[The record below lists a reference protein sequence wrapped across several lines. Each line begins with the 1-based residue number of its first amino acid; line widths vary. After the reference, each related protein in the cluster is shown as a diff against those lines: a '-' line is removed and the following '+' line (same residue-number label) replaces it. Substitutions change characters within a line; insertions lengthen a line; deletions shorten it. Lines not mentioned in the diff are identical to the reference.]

1 MIIQMNLNPSPF
13 EFIKSGQKTIEMRL
27 YDEKRRL
34 ININDII
41 EFTNNKTKEKITCR
55 VIGLHVYDSF
65 KRLYE
70 LFDKTLLGYLPNED
84 AHYLDMEVYYKDE
97 DIKKY
102 GVVGIEIEVI
112 KTLDVDVYY
121 QQNLDL

>member
-1 MIIQMNLNPSPF
+1 MWQLFDFLCDGGSA
-13 EFIKSGQKTIEMRL
+13 
-27 YDEKRRL
+27 
-34 ININDII
+34 
-41 EFTNNKTKEKITCR
+41 NNGYPC
-55 VIGLHVYDSF
+55 F

-84 AHYLDMEVYYKDE
+84 AHYLDMGAYYKDE

-112 KTLDVDVYY
+112 KTLDVDVFY